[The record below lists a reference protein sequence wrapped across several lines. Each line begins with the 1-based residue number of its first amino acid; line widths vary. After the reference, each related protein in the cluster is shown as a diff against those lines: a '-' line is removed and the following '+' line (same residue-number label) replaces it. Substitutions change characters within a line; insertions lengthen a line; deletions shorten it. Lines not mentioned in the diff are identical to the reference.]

1 MENTTF
7 AYVPATEEKLIEI
20 WDRTIASNT
29 GDERWVQWKQDAIEN
44 NASGKSLT
52 FLVLADD
59 LPVGEGTLLF
69 SEDCGAVAHL
79 SGVVTTG
86 KVTNI
91 NGLRIEEAF
100 EGQGHISKLVRVMEN
115 YAKDHGYERITIGV
129 DAKEAR
135 NLAIYLHWGYTEFI
149 THEIEEDQPV
159 LYYGKPLF

>member
-1 MENTTF
+1 MDNITF
-7 AYVPATEEKLIEI
+7 KYVPATEEKLIEI
-20 WDRTIASNT
+20 WDRTIASNP

-69 SEDCGAVAHL
+69 SEDCGAVEHL
-79 SGVVTTG
+79 RGVVTDG

-91 NGLRIEEAF
+91 NGLRIEKAF
-100 EGQGHISKLVRVMEN
+100 EGQGHISKLVRVMEK